1 MSANPTSDEQRV
13 DDLIEEIRQAAR
25 LKRALPDERTFL
37 AHQPDGR
44 AGLLDFYLA
53 ELARLSRPRTELP
66 ARLRRFPWSLAPV
79 RKLALRAYN
88 LVTLQQRA
96 SNVLIRDALSTL
108 QATLARNEMAM
119 REAAVLTDYV
129 RAVLLNARSPSEARG
144 PHDKGPDEELAEFYV
159 ALENRFRGSRELVKE
174 RLSVYLPLIR
184 TAALTGPAVDL
195 GCGRGEWLELMKDTG
210 VGAIGVDSNPALV
223 AECRNKGLHVI
234 DADLQ
239 TFLEQSPS
247 AHWQIIT
254 AFHVI
259 EHLGWPA
266 WLDCLKHMHRALAA
280 NGMAIL
286 ETPNPANLFTAANRF
301 YLDPT
306 HRHPLPEGLVEFAA
320 KSVGF
325 QSVEI
330 LHLHPEDESTGP
342 ADGTR
347 GSAALISRLT
357 GAQDY
362 AVIARKSALQ

>member
-1 MSANPTSDEQRV
+1 MSANPTPDQQRV
-13 DDLIEEIRQAAR
+13 DDLIDEIRQAAR
-25 LKRALPDERTFL
+25 LKRAMPDARTSL
-37 AHQPDGR
+37 AHQADGS
-44 AGLLDFYLA
+44 GLLDFYLA
-53 ELARLSRPRTELP
+53 ELARLSQPRSELP

-88 LVTLQQRA
+88 LLTHQQRA
-96 SNVLIRDALSTL
+96 SNVLVRDALSTL
-108 QATLARNEMAM
+108 QATLTRNEAAL
-119 REAAVLTDYV
+119 RETAVLTDYV
-129 RAVLLNARSPSEARG
+129 RALLLSARSPSATGG
-144 PHDKGPDEELAEFYV
+144 PQGKAPDEELAEFYV
-159 ALENRFRGSRELVKE
+159 ALEDQFRGSRELVKE
-174 RLSVYLPLIR
+174 RLSVYLPVIR
-184 TAALTGPAVDL
+184 AAALTGPAVDL
-195 GCGRGEWLELMKDTG
+195 GCGRGEWMELMKDAG
-210 VGAIGVDSNPALV
+210 VRVMGVDSNPALV

-247 AHWQIIT
+247 GHWQIIT

-266 WLDCLKHMHRALAA
+266 WLDCLRHIHRGLAA

-330 LHLHPEDESTGP
+330 LHLHPEDASLGPVDLTG
-342 ADGTR
+342 G
-347 GSAALISRLT
+347 GAALIRRLT